1 MGKVDELINNALP
14 IIAYG
19 NPVLRQKCQDVYD
32 KDILIDRLIQDLW
45 NTLEVSGGVG
55 LAAPQIDSQLK
66 AFVVK
71 STLMY
76 DELDTNS
83 RKKIFCGD
91 NGIEEV
97 FINAKILAYS
107 EETDNLNE
115 GCLSI
120 PSINQDVKRPWG
132 IVVEYLDKDFV
143 LHRQE
148 FSGYTARVIQHE
160 YDHTNGMLFID
171 HLPALS
177 KKLISNKLKQVKQG
191 KIPTDY
197 SIQYLKNR

>member
-1 MGKVDELINNALP
+1 MGKVDELINKALP
-14 IIAYG
+14 IVAYG
-19 NPVLRQKCQDVYD
+19 NPVLRQKSQDVYD
-32 KDILIDRLIQDLW
+32 RDIVIDKLIEDLW

-55 LAAPQIDSQLK
+55 LAAPQIDSPLK

-76 DELDTNS
+76 DELDDNF

-107 EETDNLNE
+107 EENDHQTE

-120 PSINQDVKRPWG
+120 PSINQDVKRPWN
-132 IVVEYLDKDFV
+132 ILVEYLDKDFV

-148 FSGYTARVIQHE
+148 FSGYSARVIQHE
-160 YDHTNGMLFID
+160 YDHTNGVLFID
-171 HLPALS
+171 HLPALN

-197 SIQYLKNR
+197 SIHYLKNK

>member
-1 MGKVDELINNALP
+1 MEKIDELTNKTLP

-19 NPVLRQKCQDVYD
+19 NPVLRQKSQNIYD
-32 KDILIDRLIQDLW
+32 RDILVDKLIKDLW
-45 NTLEVSGGVG
+45 NTLEISGGVG

-83 RKKIFCGD
+83 RNKLFCGD

-107 EETDNLNE
+107 EEMDNISE

-120 PSINQDVKRPWG
+120 PGINQDVKRPWD
-132 IVVEYLDKDFV
+132 IVVEYLDKDFI

-160 YDHTNGMLFID
+160 YDHTNGVLFID
-171 HLPALS
+171 HLPALN
-177 KKLISNKLKQVKQG
+177 KKLVSNKLKQVKQG

-197 SIQYLKNR
+197 PIQYLKNR

>member
-1 MGKVDELINNALP
+1 MEKIDELTNKALP

-19 NPVLRQKCQDVYD
+19 NPVLRQKSQNIYD
-32 KDILIDRLIQDLW
+32 RDILVDKLIKDLW
-45 NTLEVSGGVG
+45 NTLEISGGVG

-83 RKKIFCGD
+83 RNKLFCGD

-107 EETDNLNE
+107 EEMDNISE

-120 PSINQDVKRPWG
+120 PGINQDIKRPWD
-132 IVVEYLDKDFV
+132 IVVEYLDKDFI

-160 YDHTNGMLFID
+160 YDHTNGVLFID
-171 HLPALS
+171 HLPALN
-177 KKLISNKLKQVKQG
+177 KKLMSNKLKQVKQG

-197 SIQYLKNR
+197 HIQYLKNR

>member
-1 MGKVDELINNALP
+1 MGEADELINKALP
-14 IIAYG
+14 IVAYG
-19 NPVLRQKCQDVYD
+19 NPVLRQKSEDVNNR
-32 KDILIDRLIQDLW
+32 DILVDKLIKDLW
-45 NTLEVSGGVG
+45 NTLEISGGVG
-55 LAAPQIDSQLK
+55 LAAPQIDCPYK
-66 AFVVK
+66 TFVVK

-76 DELDTNS
+76 DELDNVS

-107 EETDNLNE
+107 EENDNQTE

-120 PSINQDVKRPWG
+120 PGINQDIKRPWD

-160 YDHTNGMLFID
+160 YDHTNGVLFID
-171 HLPALS
+171 HLPSLN

-197 SIQYLKNR
+197 SIKYLKNK